1 MMNRESVE
9 QLRVKLQVDLTNTM
23 NSARQIEGA
32 IAACDRLIA
41 DDDVEQAAAKA
52 AKKKT
57 K

>member
-9 QLRVKLQVDLTNTM
+9 QLRVKLQLDLTNTM

-41 DDDVEQAAAKA
+41 DDDKALAEAKA
-52 AKKKT
+52 AKKK
-57 K
+57 KK

>member
-9 QLRVKLQVDLTNTM
+9 QLRAKLQVDLANTL

-41 DDDVEQAAAKA
+41 DDDAAIASAKA

>member
-9 QLRVKLQVDLTNTM
+9 QLRTKLQADLANTV

-32 IAACDRLIA
+32 IAACDKLIA
-41 DDDVEQAAAKA
+41 DDDAEQAEAKA
-52 AKKKT
+52 AKKKP

>member
-1 MMNRESVE
+1 MTNRTSVE
-9 QLRVKLQVDLTNTM
+9 QLKAKLQVDLANTL

-41 DDDVEQAAAKA
+41 DDDAEQAAAKA
-52 AKKKT
+52 AKKKP